1 MTKDEYKPI
10 IAAQLAQQNVN
21 ALLEELSLRCAEID
35 ALKAKVAELTPQPA
49 PFPPPPFLPATPP
62 SP

>member
-10 IAAQLAQQNVN
+10 IAAQLAQQNV
-21 ALLEELSLRCAEID
+21 ALLLAELAAKCEEND